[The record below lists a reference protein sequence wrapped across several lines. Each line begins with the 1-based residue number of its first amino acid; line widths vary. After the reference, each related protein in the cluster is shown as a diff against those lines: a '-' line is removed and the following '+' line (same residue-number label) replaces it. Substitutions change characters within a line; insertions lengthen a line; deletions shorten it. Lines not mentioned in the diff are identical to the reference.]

1 MPAAASSSP
10 ASTLSRL
17 VLPTPLRPTS
27 PTLSPAPTVKLASDR
42 TRRATTSMARPLA
55 CSTAPPCYVP
65 PRRAFGQSNPSVGGR
80 FPMKKF
86 LIVLAMVAVAAACG
100 GGGGGTATSSTG
112 SQNTQGGGTDSS
124 SGQPTKSQPGGT
136 TTGGGTTR
144 VPGDTVPALQGPPVI
159 RHAQLS
165 ITVGSG
171 TFDSKLSAVRTLVE
185 AQGGYIAGTDAQ
197 ASPAGDEPS
206 QIRTG
211 VINFMVPAAHFDATV
226 DELSKV
232 GKVQSEHIS
241 GTDVSAQYV
250 DLRARLANA
259 EAQRNAMLALLSQA
273 KNIND
278 IIAVQNQIGQITGQ
292 IEQLKGQI
300 KYLDDNTSYS
310 SVAVTL
316 TEAGAPAQ
324 APPGDSWGFVTAL
337 NDAAHNFVA
346 TINYVVTALGAVGPL
361 LIVAR

>member
-1 MPAAASSSP
+1 
-10 ASTLSRL
+10 
-17 VLPTPLRPTS
+17 
-27 PTLSPAPTVKLASDR
+27 
-42 TRRATTSMARPLA
+42 MARPLA

-124 SGQPTKSQPGGT
+124 SGQPTKGQPGGT
-136 TTGGGTTR
+136 TTGGGTTT

-197 ASPAGDEPS
+197 ASPAGEEPS

-361 LIVAR
+361 LVLAGLGFLLWRRRRPAVPGVPRHA